1 LVDTTANVLIED
13 LFRREFGR
21 LVSALTRVLGPS
33 NVALAEDVVQ
43 DALMTAMQDWRFEVP
58 RDPKAWILQVAKN
71 RAIDVIRREKRMA
84 PLSPLL
90 ESEWTVGG
98 AVESAFAE
106 RETIANQ
113 LAMMFSICDESLSQ
127 DTHVTL
133 ILRLLCGLS
142 PSEIAR
148 AFLVDTQTIDRRL
161 HRGRSRLQ
169 KLGALTNV
177 GDTERD
183 ARHAS
188 VMQALYLLF
197 NEGYQ
202 GSDPENPLLP
212 AMCADAIRL
221 AELLLQSSPGRQAE
235 VHALIA
241 LFCFNASRLET
252 RMDVDGVF
260 VPLSEQDRSLWD
272 RSLIDRGV
280 VHLSKASTG
289 TQLTRWHLEA
299 GIACEHATALS
310 LEQTNWHQI
319 VSLYDALAAVTPGPV
334 VTLNRA
340 VAVAELHGPEVG
352 RDELRALIGNPK
364 IADYPFFWGTL
375 ADLER
380 RAGAMGKAIT
390 AYERAIRLARSR
402 AERTSYERKLK
413 LIST

>member
-142 PSEIAR
+142 P
-148 AFLVDTQTIDRRL
+148 
-161 HRGRSRLQ
+161 
-169 KLGALTNV
+169 
-177 GDTERD
+177 
-183 ARHAS
+183 
-188 VMQALYLLF
+188 
-197 NEGYQ
+197 
-202 GSDPENPLLP
+202 
-212 AMCADAIRL
+212 
-221 AELLLQSSPGRQAE
+221 
-235 VHALIA
+235 
-241 LFCFNASRLET
+241 
-252 RMDVDGVF
+252 
-260 VPLSEQDRSLWD
+260 
-272 RSLIDRGV
+272 
-280 VHLSKASTG
+280 
-289 TQLTRWHLEA
+289 
-299 GIACEHATALS
+299 
-310 LEQTNWHQI
+310 
-319 VSLYDALAAVTPGPV
+319 
-334 VTLNRA
+334 
-340 VAVAELHGPEVG
+340 
-352 RDELRALIGNPK
+352 
-364 IADYPFFWGTL
+364 
-375 ADLER
+375 
-380 RAGAMGKAIT
+380 
-390 AYERAIRLARSR
+390 
-402 AERTSYERKLK
+402 
-413 LIST
+413 